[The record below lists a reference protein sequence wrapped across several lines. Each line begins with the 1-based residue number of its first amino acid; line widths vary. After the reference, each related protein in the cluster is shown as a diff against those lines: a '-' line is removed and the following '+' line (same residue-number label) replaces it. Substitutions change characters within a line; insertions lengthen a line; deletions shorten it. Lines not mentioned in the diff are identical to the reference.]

1 MNPALHSAI
10 VAGLAADRWKNVHAD
25 FPILHQQVHGKPLVY
40 LDNAATA
47 QKPRAVIDALV
58 RYYERDNSNV
68 HRGLHALSMRATDA
82 YEGARAR
89 VAQFINAAD
98 PAEIIFT
105 RGTTESVNLVAR
117 SLAAVLKPGD
127 VILCTEMEHH
137 SNLVPWQQAARASG
151 ATLKFVP
158 VLGADAEGGLDLAAL
173 DSLLTPQVK
182 VFAFTH
188 ISNTLGCIN
197 PVAELCRRA
206 RAVGALSVIDAAQS
220 IGHGPFD
227 VRALGADYVAFSGHK
242 MCGPTGIGVRYG
254 RRALL
259 DKLAPDETG
268 GGMVV
273 TVDYAG
279 AKWKPAPERFE
290 AGTPNVAD
298 AIALGAACDYLDA
311 LGRAEIARHDEAL
324 AALAYEKLSALP
336 GIRLLGPR
344 AGVARS
350 GLVSFAFADVHAH
363 DIVTF
368 ADEDGVALRGG
379 HHCNQPLM
387 RKLGLTSTTRASFYV
402 YNTEEEI
409 DVLVASLRRILKF
422 FGAA

>member
-1 MNPALHSAI
+1 MSLS
-10 VAGLAADRWKNVHAD
+10 WKNVRAD
-25 FPILHQQVHGKPLVY
+25 FPILHQQVNGKPLVY

-82 YEGARAR
+82 YEGARTR
-89 VAQFINAAD
+89 VAKFIHAAD

-105 RGTTESVNLVAR
+105 RGTTESINIVAR
-117 SLAAVLKPGD
+117 SFGARLKPGD
-127 VILCTEMEHH
+127 VILATEMEHH

-151 ATLKFVP
+151 ATLRYVP

-188 ISNTLGCIN
+188 VSNTLGGIN

-206 RAVGALSVIDAAQS
+206 RAAGAVSVIDAAQS

-227 VRALGADYVAFSGHK
+227 VRAIDADYVAFSGHK
-242 MCGPTGIGVRYG
+242 MCGPTGIGVLYG

-259 DKLAPDETG
+259 DTLPPDETG
-268 GGMVV
+268 GGMV
-273 TVDYAG
+273 TSVDYEG
-279 AKWKPAPERFE
+279 ARWKPAPERFE
-290 AGTPNVAD
+290 AGTPHIAG
-298 AIALGAACDYLDA
+298 AIGLAAACDYLDG
-311 LGRAEIARHDEAL
+311 LGREEIARHDNAL
-324 AALAYEKLSALP
+324 AALAYEKLSTLP
-336 GIRLLGPR
+336 GIRLLGPK
-344 AGVARS
+344 GARS
-350 GLVSFAFADVHAH
+350 GLVSFAFAEVHAH

-368 ADEDGVALRGG
+368 ADEDGLALRGG

-387 RKLGLTSTTRASFYV
+387 RKLGLTGTTRASFYV
-402 YNTEEEI
+402 YNSAEEI

-422 FGAA
+422 FGAS